1 MPPGAPTA
9 ADGDTVPGVGTVSG
23 EVWATPFDVVRGVER
38 PRPVSKADVL
48 RVARA
53 LEREALAVPPDTVA
67 ASLQDVRY
75 LTPRTRAVYSA
86 IAVTGPRRVLFGR
99 DLPAYIAPGVAGV
112 ALDDT
117 DPLVDVWSV
126 VLLSAT
132 AAVALA
138 ATDLH
143 EPAALDTDRRFLL
156 AVTRDRDAVSACLHT
171 LALRRVAAPGDL
183 ADAAER
189 LRAEFADRLPA
200 GVVGAVLR
208 QSAHD
213 VSGAPAGAWPELV
226 ERAARQ
232 RLRSRLEP

>member
-1 MPPGAPTA
+1 M
-9 ADGDTVPGVGTVSG
+9 
-23 EVWATPFDVVRGVER
+23 
-38 PRPVSKADVL
+38 L

-67 ASLQDVRY
+67 ACLQDVRY

-138 ATDLH
+138 ATDMH

-171 LALRRVAAPGDL
+171 LTLRRVAAPGDL

-189 LRAEFADRLPA
+189 LRAEFADRLARGRRRRGPSAVRARCQRRPRRSLAGAGRTRRPAAAAQPARAVTPFVPACSGGASQPA
-200 GVVGAVLR
+200 G
-208 QSAHD
+208 S
-213 VSGAPAGAWPELV
+213 P
-226 ERAARQ
+226 
-232 RLRSRLEP
+232 